1 MKTYQSSK
9 QQLNNLKEQLS
20 EKDNKIK
27 ALKDTLERIVAVYD
41 NVEDFAGVVAK
52 ETLSKI
58 NLVD

>member
-1 MKTYQSSK
+1 MITVISIDDLR
-9 QQLNNLKEQLS
+9 QQLKD
-20 EKDNKIK
+20 KDNRIK
-27 ALKDTLERIVAVYD
+27 ELTTALERIAVVYD